1 MTFRLVAITTS
12 FLFLALAVAWM
23 FFPEQMLAQWGVQY
37 SDGAGVVG
45 RCGAAFYTG
54 IAVTLLMARNTTHSA
69 TRMALIQGMITLFT
83 TLIVL
88 GVYEFAIGHASYQ
101 ILTAAVIESVL
112 GLAFLYVRNTS
123 GKVNDLNNLR
133 INK

>member
-45 RCGAAFYTG
+45 RRGAAFYTG
-54 IAVTLLMARNTTHSA
+54 IAVILLMARNTAHSA

-101 ILTAAVIESVL
+101 ILTTAVI
-112 GLAFLYVRNTS
+112 
-123 GKVNDLNNLR
+123 
-133 INK
+133 